1 MKHLRKFNESQ
12 ESIEDELFNLIEN
25 CITSEIYLRD
35 VPHSLEDGA
44 QELDPI
50 SIKDAVKCIIS
61 KLKNKGIL

>member
-35 VPHSLEDGA
+35 FPHSLEDGA